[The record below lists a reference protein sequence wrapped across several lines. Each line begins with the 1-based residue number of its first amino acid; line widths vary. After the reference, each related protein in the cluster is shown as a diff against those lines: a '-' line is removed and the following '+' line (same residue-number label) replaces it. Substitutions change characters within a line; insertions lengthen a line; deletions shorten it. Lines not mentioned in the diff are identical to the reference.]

1 MNPEKWL
8 DYVVE
13 HGHMPPGVPVPE
25 PLYVIRSAEGYMR
38 PVAGLEVPS
47 IPLER
52 RKADLADLSNV

>member
-1 MNPEKWL
+1 MNPEQWL
-8 DYVVE
+8 KYTVE

-25 PLYVIRSAEGYMR
+25 PLYVSRSAEGYMR

-52 RKADLADLSNV
+52 RVAALGDLSDV